1 MGGGSRTHCVWT
13 VALGLYSV
21 LAGVVTF
28 LKSWFNLNYLKCVT
42 VTVTATANKFCTRT
56 LALDYSSSSVVVFL
70 SSVFGKDY
78 LADPFRQ
85 RWCLLV
91 RIWILALLCFQRK
104 LMLFCFF
111 FPLHF
116 FINCPWR
123 LTTKR
128 KRKRLVCFST
138 LVEAGLSVL
147 SFCVC

>member
-1 MGGGSRTHCVWT
+1 MFT
-13 VALGLYSV
+13 VA
-21 LAGVVTF
+21 
-28 LKSWFNLNYLKCVT
+28 
-42 VTVTATANKFCTRT
+42 ATANAFCTRT
-56 LALDYSSSSVVVFL
+56 LALDYSSSSVVVFF

-111 FPLHF
+111 FSSTFSLNALEGWQQRERGKGWF
-116 FINCPWR
+116 
-123 LTTKR
+123 L
-128 KRKRLVCFST
+128 FST

-147 SFCVC
+147 SICVCLWARLLCVGGKTVLRNRNIVLSPSQWDERNPTN